1 MVDRKTAI
9 DKKISENFAEE
20 IKFLQEIVA
29 INSVGTG
36 PEGDMPFGRGVQEVY
51 EHVLEKGRSFGF
63 DTEDI
68 DRQGGHI
75 EFGGIIRNEAGEI
88 TGTSDETVGIVAHLD
103 TVPLGD
109 GWTHDPLGGERD
121 GGRIYGRGT
130 SDDKGPAAA
139 AMFAMKALADL
150 DMIPEKRIRLIL
162 GLNEETGWSGM
173 HYYNE
178 RVKEPD
184 LGWTPDAYFP
194 AIRGEMGTLMFDIAK
209 KFAQSS
215 GDGLELRTVKGGS
228 APNMV
233 PDFARAVVRSKD
245 AGDYEAI
252 REKIAEKRR
261 DGVTKISAKSIGSN
275 LEISVEGEAA
285 HGSKPQDGV
294 NAITALMAFLGEFE
308 FANDDAAD
316 VIDFYNTYIGN
327 EFDGASLGCRL
338 EDDDSGATI
347 LNAGMIAMNA
357 KELKLTVNIRYPIT
371 FTDEDIYSGMMPV
384 LGKYNMG
391 VVKNMHMAP
400 ICFAEDSEL
409 ISTLMDVYAEETGD
423 TESRALVI
431 GGGTYARAFSNVV
444 AFGGLFPGEE
454 ETFHCA
460 EEYIAEE
467 SLLKM
472 TRIFAQ
478 AIDRLGR
485 SD

>member
-1 MVDRKTAI
+1 
-9 DKKISENFAEE
+9 
-20 IKFLQEIVA
+20 
-29 INSVGTG
+29 
-36 PEGDMPFGRGVQEVY
+36 
-51 EHVLEKGRSFGF
+51 
-63 DTEDI
+63 
-68 DRQGGHI
+68 
-75 EFGGIIRNEAGEI
+75 
-88 TGTSDETVGIVAHLD
+88 
-103 TVPLGD
+103 
-109 GWTHDPLGGERD
+109 
-121 GGRIYGRGT
+121 
-130 SDDKGPAAA
+130 
-139 AMFAMKALADL
+139 
-150 DMIPEKRIRLIL
+150 
-162 GLNEETGWSGM
+162 
-173 HYYNE
+173 
-178 RVKEPD
+178 
-184 LGWTPDAYFP
+184 
-194 AIRGEMGTLMFDIAK
+194 
-209 KFAQSS
+209 
-215 GDGLELRTVKGGS
+215 
-228 APNMV
+228 MV